1 MSVYRVMLLSQLI
14 VLPAD
19 LLMNAHEERL
29 HYLLVTVEAVSA
41 EADTQ
46 GISATRTQWWRE
58 NLLLW
63 R

>member
-1 MSVYRVMLLSQLI
+1 MLLSQLI

-63 R
+63 H